1 MRTGGR
7 GGWGGAGYN
16 GVIMTASWYII
27 APPGERLS
35 ENDSFSRA
43 TDSGGN
49 WNKKSGVN
57 ER

>member
-1 MRTGGR
+1 MAGGE
-7 GGWGGAGYN
+7 GGAGYN
-16 GVIMTASWYII
+16 GVITTASWYII